1 MLHFV
6 VILLVI
12 GVLALLFELLLPG
25 VDGFIGG
32 IVGLAALAVSAVLAV
47 FFTDHGWIFVLI
59 NLATIFI
66 GTTVFFSFIRKRQ
79 LHGKIV
85 LNENLAE
92 SLPEY
97 DLAEFVGKEGLTM
110 TTLRPYGE
118 VDFNGVRMEVT
129 SGGELLEKGIKVR
142 VTEVSS
148 NRLLVSQV
156 LAN

>member
-6 VILLVI
+6 VVLLVI

-25 VDGFIGG
+25 VDGFVGG
-32 IVGLAALAVSAVLAV
+32 FVGLLSLAASAVLAV
-47 FFTDHGWIFVLI
+47 IFTDHGWIFVLI
-59 NLATIFI
+59 NLGTILLSGAVLF
-66 GTTVFFSFIRKRQ
+66 TFIRKRQ

-97 DLAEFVGKEGLTM
+97 NLSEFIGKEGLTM
-110 TTLRPYGE
+110 TVLRPYGE

-142 VTEVSS
+142 VAEVSA
-148 NRLLVSQV
+148 NRLLVSPV

>member
-1 MLHFV
+1 MLHLV
-6 VILLVI
+6 IILLVI

-32 IVGLAALAVSAVLAV
+32 IVGLISLAASAVLAV

-59 NLATIFI
+59 NLGTIFI
-66 GTTVFFSFIRKRQ
+66 GAAIFLSFIRKRQ

-85 LNENLAE
+85 LDENLAE

-97 DLAEFVGKEGLTM
+97 NLSEFIGKEGLTM
-110 TTLRPYGE
+110 TALRPYGE
-118 VDFNGVRMEVT
+118 VDFNGVRIEVT
-129 SGGELLEKGIKVR
+129 SGGELLEKGVKVR
-142 VTEVSS
+142 VIEVSS

>member
-1 MLHFV
+1 MFNLV
-6 VILLVI
+6 VILLVV

-32 IVGLAALAVSAVLAV
+32 IVGLSALAASAVLAV
-47 FFTDHGWIFVLI
+47 FFTYHGWIFVLI
-59 NLATIFI
+59 NLGTIVV
-66 GTTVFFSFIRKRQ
+66 GTSVFFAFIRKRQ

-85 LNENLAE
+85 LNENLAD

-97 DLAEFVGKEGLTM
+97 NLSEFIGKEGLTA
-110 TTLRPYGE
+110 TALRPYGE

-129 SGGELLEKGIKVR
+129 TGGELLEKGVKVR
-142 VTEVSS
+142 VAEVSA
-148 NRLLVSQV
+148 NRLLVNPV